1 MEDAQFRACA
11 GDIQGFGRTP
21 FEALEALLSRLPQE
35 LPSPITIWPFN
46 RGDNFFSAEQ
56 QARLQELKARQMSL
70 TSDEQ
75 NELEALVARSFE
87 ATFTRAQSL
96 QHVKA

>member
-11 GDIQGFGRTP
+11 GEIQGFGRTP

-46 RGDNFFSAEQ
+46 RGDTFFSAEQ
-56 QARLQELKARQMSL
+56 QARLQELKIRQTSL
-70 TSDEQ
+70 TSGEQ
-75 NELEALVARSFE
+75 DELETLITRSFE
-87 ATFTRAQSL
+87 ATITRAQSL